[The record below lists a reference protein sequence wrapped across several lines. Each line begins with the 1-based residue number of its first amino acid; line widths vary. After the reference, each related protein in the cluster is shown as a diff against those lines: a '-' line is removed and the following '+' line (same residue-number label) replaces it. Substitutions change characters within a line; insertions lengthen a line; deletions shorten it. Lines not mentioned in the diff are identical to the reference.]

1 MLNLL
6 AFMLRDLLRNRTVL
20 AYAGLLLLLS
30 TGLWWLDPAPER
42 LALNLVNVTLLFV
55 PLYTVIFTITYFH
68 NSRDFTELL
77 VVLPLPR
84 RAVLL
89 GQLGAVLLALSA
101 ALLVGLGL
109 PLLLLAGS
117 WRTLTL
123 VLTGVGLTWV
133 FVALSYALVLFV
145 PEKIKSIGLG
155 LVMWFALAVLYDGL
169 VLALLYWFSDYP
181 IEAFVVPVASLNP
194 LDLARI
200 VVLLQFDTAAL
211 MGYTGAVY
219 QDFFGSHL
227 GILVASTV
235 LLIWVAVPLL
245 VAVRRFKKMDL

>member
-6 AFMLRDLLRNRTVL
+6 AFLLRDLLRNRTIV
-20 AYAGLLLLLS
+20 AYAALLLLL
-30 TGLWWLDPAPER
+30 TFGLWWLDPAPER
-42 LALNLVNVTLLFV
+42 VALNLVNVILLFV

-84 RAVLL
+84 RSVLL
-89 GQLGAVLLALSA
+89 GQLGAVLLALSG
-101 ALLVGLGL
+101 ALLLGLGL
-109 PLLLLAGS
+109 PLLLLAAS

-123 VLTGVGLTWV
+123 LLTGLGLTWV

-155 LVMWFALAVLYDGL
+155 LVMWFSLAVLYDGL

-181 IEAFVVPVASLNP
+181 IEAMVLPVACLNP
-194 LDLARI
+194 LDLGRI

-227 GILVASTV
+227 GMTVASTV
-235 LLIWVAVPLL
+235 LLLWVAAPLL
-245 VAVRRFKKMDL
+245 IAVRRFRHMDL